1 MEDIPL
7 ILIVCHKMKS
17 MNNENALIVFQKN
30 AVLGKVKSRLAATIG
45 EEKALEIYKSLLLH
59 TYSETRKLN
68 GIDTWIFFSDF
79 IEPESGYK
87 AEYKET
93 QIGEDLGERMSNAF
107 QKLFQKGYKKVV
119 IIGTDCP
126 EIQSSDIDAAF
137 QSLEKKEVCIGPA
150 LDGGY
155 YLLGMRRFK
164 ESLFE
169 NIPWSSPEVAKIT
182 LEILNFDQVS
192 YELLKTLRDIDTEED
207 LIAFFPK

>member
-79 IEPESGYK
+79 IEPESGYM

-155 YLLGMRRFK
+155 YLLGMRRFN
-164 ESLFE
+164 ESLFQ